1 VTVLP
6 MSIVPPPS
14 STPPGFHPEPLQAVA
29 CPACFGAVAVS
40 QELLGQA
47 AECPLCGSG
56 FRVPVPGW
64 NASPPQAPAAFASG
78 SSPPEARP
86 RRRSRGTAPRESPN
100 LEPPT
105 EWSSSAGYT
114 PPHFP
119 EPEPQPEPESEAGT
133 DEPQTATTPA
143 REMEFHEPVRTI
155 GSGDR
160 VVTLHRLTAEEKTA
174 RRARRNVIML
184 LGGVS
189 ILMAIVL
196 LLGTKRTKHRG
207 R

>member
-1 VTVLP
+1 MTVLP

-47 AECPLCGSG
+47 AECPLCRSG
-56 FRVPVPGW
+56 FRVPLPGW
-64 NASPPQAPAAFASG
+64 NEPPPRAPAAFAGG
-78 SSPPEARP
+78 SSPSEARP
-86 RRRSRGTAPRESPN
+86 RRRGRSTAPRESPN

-105 EWSSSAGYT
+105 EWSSSAGHK
-114 PPHFP
+114 PPHLP
-119 EPEPQPEPESEAGT
+119 EPEPVPKDGT
-133 DEPQTATTPA
+133 GEPQTATAPA
-143 REMEFHEPVRTI
+143 GEMELHEPVRTI

-160 VVTLHRLTAEEKTA
+160 VITLHRLTAEEKTA